1 MTTPKTNISI
11 YVPSPMAFAEA
22 REMQRAKVRARFE
35 QKAAKTAS
43 VKASTAIA
51 KLLAKLSKGCE
62 SATITLRGT
71 YAVQA
76 REIVDRHFR
85 AAGWTTKFEVIVQ
98 TATEAPITIRC
109 PASL

>member
-1 MTTPKTNISI
+1 MTMPNTTSIS
-11 YVPSPMAFAEA
+11 VPSPMAFADA
-22 REMQRAKVRARFE
+22 REAQRAKLRSRIDQKVAKIAHA
-35 QKAAKTAS
+35 KAAA
-43 VKASTAIA
+43 AIE
-51 KLLAKLSKGCE
+51 KLLSKLSKGCE

-85 AAGWTTKFEVIVQ
+85 AAGWATKFEVIVQ

>member
-1 MTTPKTNISI
+1 MMLKPLSIS
-11 YVPSPMAFAEA
+11 VPSPMAFADA
-22 REMQRAKVRARFE
+22 REAQRAKVRARLD
-35 QKAAKTAS
+35 QKVAKVAGAKATAA
-43 VKASTAIA
+43 IE
-51 KLLAKLSKGCE
+51 KLLTKLSKGCE
-62 SATITLRGT
+62 SAAITLRGS

-85 AAGWTTKFEVIVQ
+85 AAGWTTNVPVIVQ